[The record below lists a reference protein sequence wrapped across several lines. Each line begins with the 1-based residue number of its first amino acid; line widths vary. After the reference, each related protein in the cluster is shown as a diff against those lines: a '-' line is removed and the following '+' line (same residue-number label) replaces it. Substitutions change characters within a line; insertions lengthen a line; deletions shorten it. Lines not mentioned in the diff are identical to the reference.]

1 MKKQITLAGI
11 LALVLAGCAS
21 GSPEVFVDQSI
32 SAERQFAPGAA
43 MEAPLSDAFS
53 SDSGEAGGFGGGQAL
68 ASERLVIRTANM
80 SIVVTDPEKSIE
92 EIRRMAEEMGGF
104 VVSSS
109 VQQNT
114 FGEAQVVADYASI
127 TVRVPSE
134 RFADA
139 IQRIKDAATEVTN
152 STQSGQDVT
161 AEYTDLESQLRN
173 LEAAEEQLLDIMDLS
188 GKIED
193 VLAVFNQL
201 TQIRGQ
207 IELVKGQMQYF
218 EDSARL
224 SSITVDLIPDVA
236 AQPLQT
242 PRWQPLVT
250 IKESFEGLVGTLQ
263 SLADFGIGFVIRAVP
278 VLAIFLLPIWAV
290 VRYTVRRRRA
300 AKKAPVEAKQ

>member
-11 LALVLAGCAS
+11 LALLLAGCAS
-21 GSPEVFVDQSI
+21 RAPEVFVDQSI
-32 SAERQFAPGAA
+32 SAERQFAPGAP
-43 MEAPLSDAFS
+43 MEAPPFDAFS
-53 SDSGEAGGFGGGQAL
+53 PDSDEAGGFGGGQAL
-68 ASERLVIRTANM
+68 ASERLVIGTANM
-80 SIVVTDPEKSIE
+80 SIVVTDPAKSVE
-92 EIRRMAEEMGGF
+92 EIGRMAEEMGGF
-104 VVSSS
+104 VVTSNVYQS
-109 VQQNT
+109 T
-114 FGEAQVVADYASI
+114 YGEAQIVADQAMI
-127 TVRVPSE
+127 TIRVPSE
-134 RFADA
+134 RFAEA
-139 IQRIKDAATEVTN
+139 VKRIKDAATEVPTSQESN
-152 STQSGQDVT
+152 LDVT
-161 AEYTDLESQLRN
+161 ADYTDLESQLRN

-207 IELVKGQMQYF
+207 IEQVRGQMQYF

-250 IKESFEGLVGTLQ
+250 IKEAFEGLVGTLQ
-263 SLADFGIGFVIRAVP
+263 SLADFAIGFVISVVP
-278 VLAIFLLPIWAV
+278 ILAIFLLPIWAV
-290 VRYTVRRRRA
+290 IRYVVRRRRA